1 MEEGKQ
7 HKLGLVLSGGGA
19 RGLAHLGVI
28 KAMEEYGIKPDI
40 IAGTSAGAIAGALI
54 ASGHTAEECLT
65 FFQNRKVLDFARFTV
80 SKMGL
85 MVMTGLEKRLE
96 EFLNV
101 RTFDQLKIPLV
112 VVASDLEAG
121 MPEAFESGE
130 LIPRL
135 LASASIPI
143 VFIPVEIDGKTYV
156 DGGVFMNLPVRP
168 IRERCEKIIG
178 VEIYPI
184 DKSQKVTNIIHMAE
198 RSFHLGLDSNM
209 RIDKKLCDIYIQ
221 PPHMHTYSIFEIQK
235 AEQIFEEGYTEAKKV
250 LKDFKFT

>member
-1 MEEGKQ
+1 MEAGKKY
-7 HKLGLVLSGGGA
+7 KLGLVLSGGGA

-28 KAMEEYGIKPDI
+28 KAMEEYGIRPDI

-54 ASGHTAEECLT
+54 AAGHTAEEALT
-65 FFQNRKVLDFARFTV
+65 FFEDRKVYDFARFTA
-80 SKMGL
+80 SKIGL
-85 MVMTGLEKRLE
+85 MVMTGMQKRLE
-96 EFLNV
+96 EFLDV

-121 MPEAFESGE
+121 MPEAFERGE

-143 VFIPVEIDGKTYV
+143 VFVPAEINGRTYV

-184 DKSQKVTNIIHMAE
+184 DSSKKVTNIIHMAE
-198 RSFHLGLDSNM
+198 RSFHLGLDANM
-209 RIDKKLCDIYIQ
+209 RIDKKLCDIYIE
-221 PPHMHTYSIFEIQK
+221 PPHMHAYNIFEINK
-235 AEQIFEEGYTEAKKV
+235 ARQIFDEGYTEAKKV
-250 LKDFKFT
+250 LKDFDYA